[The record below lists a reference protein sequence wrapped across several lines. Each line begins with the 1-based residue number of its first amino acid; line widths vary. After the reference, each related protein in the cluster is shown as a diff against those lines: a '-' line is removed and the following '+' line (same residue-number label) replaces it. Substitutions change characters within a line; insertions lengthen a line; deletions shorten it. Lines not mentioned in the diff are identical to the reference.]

1 MSARDAPGRIAV
13 IPAPPKRE
21 PLWAIGLS
29 ALLVA
34 LGRARRDVDPGL
46 ETVFDRMATLTPPPP
61 LTGGRGS
68 RRGGEANPR
77 TATRQGRAFRGLTE
91 GSNAR
96 GWFAQGPS
104 EIPALGWKDILLRVY
119 NGIIDDRIL
128 ANAAGVTYYALLAL
142 FPGIAAVVSIY
153 GLFADPNS
161 IVGQVDTMAGFAPG
175 GAIDVIRDQL
185 TRLSAQGSTKLGVS
199 FLIGLV
205 ISLWSANS
213 GIRALFDSLNVVY
226 EEEEKRSFIRLNA
239 VTLSFTIAT
248 IAFLLI
254 ALACVIAFPPMLSH
268 LSARGMTGQLLNIA
282 RWPILLVLVA
292 FGLTLIYRYGP
303 SRTEPRWQ
311 WITWGSAF
319 AAVIW
324 LAASGLFSWYAANFE
339 SFNKTY
345 GSLGAIIG
353 FMTWMW
359 VSTIVVLV
367 GAKLNAEIEH
377 QTVRESTVGP
387 PKPLGRRGATMADT
401 IGPAQA

>member
-1 MSARDAPGRIAV
+1 MSAGDAAGVTSAV
-13 IPAPPKRE
+13 PASPKRD
-21 PLWAIGLS
+21 PLWAIALS

-34 LGRARRDVDPGL
+34 LGRARRPIDPG
-46 ETVFDRMATLTPPPP
+46 F
-61 LTGGRGS
+61 GRGGPGGLDP
-68 RRGGEANPR
+68 RRGR
-77 TATRQGRAFRGLTE
+77 
-91 GSNAR
+91 
-96 GWFAQGPS
+96 FAQGPS
-104 EIPALGWKDILLRVY
+104 EIPVLGWKDILLRVY
-119 NGIIDDRIL
+119 NGFSDDRIL

-153 GLFADPNS
+153 GLFGDPNS
-161 IVGQVDTMAGFAPG
+161 LVGHVDTMAGFAPG

-185 TRLSAQGSTKLGVS
+185 TRLSAQGSTTLGVS
-199 FLIGLV
+199 FLIGLI

-213 GIRALFDSLNVVY
+213 GIKALFDSLNVVY

-239 VTLSFTIAT
+239 VTLTFTIVT

-254 ALACVIAFPPMLSH
+254 ALACVVAFPVILNH
-268 LSARGMTGQLLNIA
+268 LPAPGVTGRLLNMA
-282 RWPILLVLVA
+282 RWPILSALVA
-292 FGLTLIYRYGP
+292 LGLTLIYRYGP

-324 LAASGLFSWYAANFE
+324 LAASALFSWYAANFG

-377 QTVRESTVGP
+377 QTVRGSTVGP
-387 PKPLGRRGATMADT
+387 PKPLGGRGILDHRTLTA
-401 IGPAQA
+401 GSSPQARSDRTAKASR

>member
-1 MSARDAPGRIAV
+1 MSAGDAAGVASAVPASPERD
-13 IPAPPKRE
+13 
-21 PLWAIGLS
+21 PLWAIALS

-34 LGRARRDVDPGL
+34 LGRARRPIPGFGRGDPGGL
-46 ETVFDRMATLTPPPP
+46 YA
-61 LTGGRGS
+61 
-68 RRGGEANPR
+68 RRGR
-77 TATRQGRAFRGLTE
+77 
-91 GSNAR
+91 
-96 GWFAQGPS
+96 FAQGPS
-104 EIPALGWKDILLRVY
+104 EIPVLGWKDILFRVY
-119 NGIIDDRIL
+119 NGISDDRIL

-153 GLFADPNS
+153 GLFGDPNLL
-161 IVGQVDTMAGFAPG
+161 VGHVDTMAGFAPG

-185 TRLSAQGSTKLGVS
+185 TRLSAQGSTTLGVS

-213 GIRALFDSLNVVY
+213 GIKALFGSLNVVY

-239 VTLSFTIAT
+239 VTLTFTIVT

-254 ALACVIAFPPMLSH
+254 ALACVVAFPVMLNH
-268 LSARGMTGQLLNIA
+268 LPAPGVTGQLLNIA

-324 LAASGLFSWYAANFE
+324 LAASALFSWYAANFG

-377 QTVRESTVGP
+377 QTVRESTVGL
-387 PKPLGRRGATMADT
+387 PKPLGRRGAKMADT